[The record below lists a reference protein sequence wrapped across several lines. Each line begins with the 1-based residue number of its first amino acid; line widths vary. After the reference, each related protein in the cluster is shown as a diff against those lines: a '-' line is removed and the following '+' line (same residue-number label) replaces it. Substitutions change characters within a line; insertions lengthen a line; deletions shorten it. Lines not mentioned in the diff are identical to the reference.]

1 MKKTICF
8 DIDGVICKTITKN
21 YNNSKPILKYK
32 TINLLYKR
40 KYYIKLFTSR
50 FMGREKEN
58 KKKQKVEL
66 KN

>member
-21 YNNSKPILKYK
+21 YNNSKPILKNIK

-40 KYYIKLFTSR
+40 KYYIKLFQDLWV
-50 FMGREKEN
+50 E
-58 KKKQKVEL
+58 KKKTK
-66 KN
+66 KSRK